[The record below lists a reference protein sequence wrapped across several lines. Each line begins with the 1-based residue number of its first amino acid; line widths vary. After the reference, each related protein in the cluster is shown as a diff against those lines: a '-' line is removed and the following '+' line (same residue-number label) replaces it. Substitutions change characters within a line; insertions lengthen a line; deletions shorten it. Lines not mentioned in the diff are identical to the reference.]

1 MKEETILTI
10 AKWSEETFGDNITL
24 YGQID
29 KFDDEYKEWLASDRQ
44 DIMELADM
52 AIVVC
57 SIARFS
63 MASAMIGFQEV
74 LHELEKSD
82 FMSAHLEDAINKKM
96 AINRKRKWSVGK
108 GNYQHIEEGGEE

>member
-1 MKEETILTI
+1 MKSETVASII
-10 AKWSEETFGDNITL
+10 KWSEETFGNNITL

-29 KFDDEYKEWLASDRQ
+29 KFDDEYQEWLASDRN

-52 AIVVC
+52 AIVAC

-63 MASAMIGFQEV
+63 ITATMVSMQEV
-74 LHELEKSD
+74 QHELEKSD
-82 FMSAHLEDAINKKM
+82 FMSADLEETINKKM

-108 GNYQHIEEGGEE
+108 GNFQHITENKE